1 MLNPQV
7 SIIVPLYNKVNEV
20 QRAID
25 SIFAQTIQDFELII
39 VDGGSTDGSMEKIKP
54 YLRDPRIIVYHQRS
68 TGVSGARNEG
78 IELTSANL
86 VTFLDADDE
95 WKPTYL
101 EEILFLQKMY
111 PQAGIYATAYMP
123 TFKNEFQKLDLGDI
137 PDSWKGILP
146 SYFHTVVF
154 TKMTPFFTSS
164 AAVPRNILFEMGL
177 FRLNERMGEDTD
189 LWARIALH
197 YDIAYSSTSLVKYHQ
212 IAGEKA
218 TQKYIPLLHHPFY
231 RYIDNLPEEEKE
243 EILSRT
249 DVARYLEYEELN
261 MAWINIIAGN
271 KANVRKN
278 IANIYSKEYRMRKL
292 LYQILLYSPSYI
304 NKYLPIIKQKT
315 LDKLRCLSSEKI

>member
-1 MLNPQV
+1 MSGIIV
-7 SIIVPLYNKVNEV
+7 SVIVPLYNKVNEV
-20 QRAID
+20 ERAID

-54 YLRDPRIIVYHQRS
+54 YLRDPRIIVHHQRS
-68 TGVSGARNEG
+68 KGVSGARNEG

-101 EEILFLQKMY
+101 EEILSLQKMY
-111 PQAGIYATAYMP
+111 PNAGIYATAYIP
-123 TFKNEFQKLDLGDI
+123 TFGTEAQKLDLGDI
-137 PDSWKGILP
+137 PDSWRGVMP
-146 SYFHTVVF
+146 SYFHTVVL

-197 YDIAYSSTSLVKYHQ
+197 YEIAYSSAALVKYHQ

-231 RYIDNLPEEEKE
+231 RYIENLPVGDKK

-249 DVARYLEYEELN
+249 DVACYLEYEELN

-271 KANVRKN
+271 KEFVRENIENVH
-278 IANIYSKEYRMRKL
+278 SKEYLLRKMLYRM
-292 LYQILLYSPSYI
+292 LLYSPSHI

-315 LDKLRCLSSEKI
+315 LDKLRCLSAEKT

>member
-1 MLNPQV
+1 MTPPRI

-20 QRAID
+20 ERAID

-78 IELTSANL
+78 IEQTNTNL
-86 VTFLDADDE
+86 VAFLDADDE

-101 EEILFLQKMY
+101 EEILSLQKMY
-111 PQAGIYATAYMP
+111 PNAGIYATSYIP
-123 TFKNEFQKLDLGDI
+123 TYGTETQKLNLGDI
-137 PDSWKGILP
+137 PDSWKGLLP
-146 SYFHTVVF
+146 SYFHTVVL
-154 TKMTPFFTSS
+154 TRMTPFFTSS
-164 AAVPRNILFEMGL
+164 VAVPRNILFEMGL

-189 LWARIALH
+189 LWARIALQ
-197 YDIAYSSTSLVKYHQ
+197 YEIAYSSAALVKYHQ

-231 RYIDNLPEEEKE
+231 RYIENLSAGDKKE
-243 EILSRT
+243 IISRT
-249 DVARYLEYEELN
+249 DVACYMEYEELN

-271 KANVRKN
+271 KEYVREN
-278 IANIYSKEYRMRKL
+278 IANVHSKEYRRRKL
-292 LYQILLYSPSYI
+292 MYKILLYSPSYI

-315 LDKLRCLSSEKI
+315 LDKLRCLSAEKT